1 MILLFYGF
9 DYIVGRS
16 KDIGG
21 LNGQRR
27 VVAEKSC
34 EWEKLEPKGLLYCV
48 SHIQAMRN
56 QKKQCHDWHPVTF
69 SS

>member
-34 EWEKLEPKGLLYCV
+34 EREKLEPKGLLYCA
-48 SHIQAMRN
+48 SHIQAMQN
-56 QKKQCHDWHPVTF
+56 QKKQCHDLHPVTF